1 MVNRHNAPQD
11 GIGICRHRDNPALR
25 CADIII
31 NTVLYIPLLK
41 SGKRCADSRIVHL
54 KGGQDTAH
62 RRLLDVR
69 KMLRHSV
76 SFAGGL
82 RQFIKRRF
90 LIVQIPS
97 QILFLFF
104 GEIADNVF
112 LGWQLRRRR
121 VKAVHP
127 ALQKI
132 PLLL

>member
-1 MVNRHNAPQD
+1 M
-11 GIGICRHRDNPALR
+11 
-25 CADIII
+25 
-31 NTVLYIPLLK
+31 
-41 SGKRCADSRIVHL
+41 

-90 LIVQIPS
+90 LIVEVPS
-97 QILFLFF
+97 QILVTFF

-121 VKAVHP
+121 VKAIHP
-127 ALQKI
+127 ALQKC
-132 PLLL
+132 LLLSASFVQFFGHRLHLHFYDFIFLPVSA

>member
-1 MVNRHNAPQD
+1 M
-11 GIGICRHRDNPALR
+11 
-25 CADIII
+25 
-31 NTVLYIPLLK
+31 
-41 SGKRCADSRIVHL
+41 

-82 RQFIKRRF
+82 RQLIKRRL

-104 GEIADNVF
+104 GEIADDVF

-121 VKAVHP
+121 VKVVHP

>member
-1 MVNRHNAPQD
+1 M
-11 GIGICRHRDNPALR
+11 
-25 CADIII
+25 
-31 NTVLYIPLLK
+31 
-41 SGKRCADSRIVHL
+41 

-62 RRLLDVR
+62 RRLFDVR

-76 SFAGGL
+76 SLAGGL
-82 RQFIKRRF
+82 RQFIKRRL